1 MTVKSILTEWTYRL
15 PKGYPVEVKDY
26 DVLREIL
33 DEMTDLPVS
42 KKESIVR
49 QAQGLS
55 EADEET
61 TDNEQSDTFY
71 TYEQFE
77 SIIDNKYKFQAQ
89 KIENVPTFYRA
100 ILDLSPDEQ
109 RQIKNLLESDQPALE
124 LTTTKYQLSGIIL
137 TLFNLIASTIK
148 IDNGNYSELWF
159 AIVFKGK
166 VAGAVGGGEGGDI
179 ETDIVITNNK
189 DRVSLKNYKDTSFD
203 LGTLPPEAGNYLKRF
218 ESLAA
223 VITERQPDTSSMT
236 RPDINKTL
244 KLLNTESIQSD
255 IDQFLRLNSDV
266 PIIIRL
272 QQQLREI
279 LYRQLGTE
287 EAENL
292 DNITK
297 RFCLQVDEFVK
308 QKLSLVDWWGFIID
322 RNILYLRSSESMIES
337 STHIEEDGDYLLG
350 PAIANFKGG
359 KLFVNGGQFGISK
372 TWSEG

>member
-33 DEMTDLPVS
+33 DEMTDLPIS
-42 KKESIVR
+42 KKEQIVR

-55 EADEET
+55 EQDEET

-100 ILDLSPDEQ
+100 ILDLSPNEQ

-308 QKLSLVDWWGFIID
+308 QKLSLVDWWGFIIN

>member
-1 MTVKSILTEWTYRL
+1 MVCYL
-15 PKGYPVEVKDY
+15 
-26 DVLREIL
+26 
-33 DEMTDLPVS
+33 
-42 KKESIVR
+42 
-49 QAQGLS
+49 
-55 EADEET
+55 
-61 TDNEQSDTFY
+61 
-71 TYEQFE
+71 
-77 SIIDNKYKFQAQ
+77 
-89 KIENVPTFYRA
+89 
-100 ILDLSPDEQ
+100 
-109 RQIKNLLESDQPALE
+109 
-124 LTTTKYQLSGIIL
+124 
-137 TLFNLIASTIK
+137 
-148 IDNGNYSELWF
+148 
-159 AIVFKGK
+159 FKGK

-359 KLFVNGGQFGISK
+359 KLFINGGQFGISK
-372 TWSEG
+372 IWSEG

>member
-1 MTVKSILTEWTYRL
+1 MNINSIITEWTYRL
-15 PKGYPVEVKDY
+15 PKGYPTQVKDY

-42 KKESIVR
+42 KKEGIVR
-49 QAQGLS
+49 KAQGLS

-61 TDNEQSDTFY
+61 ADIEQYNTFY
-71 TYEQFE
+71 TLEQFE
-77 SIIDNKYKFQAQ
+77 NVINKYKFPAQ
-89 KIENVPTFYRA
+89 EIKNVPTFYRA
-100 ILDLSPDEQ
+100 ILNLSDDDQ

-124 LTTTKYQLSGIIL
+124 LTTTKYQLSGILL
-137 TLFNLIASTIK
+137 TLFQLIASTI
-148 IDNGNYSELWF
+148 IVTNGDHSELWF
-159 AIVFKGK
+159 SIVFKGK
-166 VAGAVGGGEGGDI
+166 VAGAVSGDEGGDI
-179 ETDIVITNNK
+179 ETDIIITTNK
-189 DRVSLKNYKDTSFD
+189 DRVSLKNYKNTSFD
-203 LGTLPPEAGNYLKRF
+203 LGSLPPEASKYLKRF

-223 VITERQPDTSSMT
+223 VITERQPETSSMT

-244 KLLNTESIQSD
+244 ALLNSESIQSD

-279 LYRQLGTE
+279 LYKQLGTD

-308 QKLSLVDWWGFIID
+308 QKLSLVDWWGFIIQE
-322 RNILYLRSSESMIES
+322 NILYLRTSNSMIES
-337 STHIEEDGDYLLG
+337 STHIEKDGDYFLG

-359 KLFVNGGQFGISK
+359 KLFVNGGEFGISK
-372 TWSEG
+372 IWSEG

>member
-1 MTVKSILTEWTYRL
+1 MTIQKILTEWTYRL

-33 DEMTDLPVS
+33 DEMTDLPAAQ
-42 KKESIVR
+42 KENVVR

-55 EADEET
+55 EDDET
-61 TDNEQSDTFY
+61 ADNEQSDTFY

-77 SIIDNKYKFQAQ
+77 SVIDNKYKFQAQ

-100 ILDLSPDEQ
+100 ILDRSPDEQ

-137 TLFNLIASTIK
+137 TLFNLIASTIN

-166 VAGAVGGGEGGDI
+166 VAGAVGGSEGGDI

-203 LGTLPPEAGNYLKRF
+203 LGTLPAEAGKYLKRF

-236 RPDINKTL
+236 RTDINKTL
-244 KLLNTESIQSD
+244 KLLNSESIQSD

-272 QQQLREI
+272 QRQFREI
-279 LYRQLGTE
+279 LGTE

-308 QKLSLVDWWGFIID
+308 QKLSLVDWWGFIIN

-350 PAIANFKGG
+350 PGVANFRGG
-359 KLFVNGGQFGISK
+359 KLFINGGQFGISK